1 MEMVQIVGIAMTAVL
16 LSLVVRRSHPE
27 LALQIALVV
36 SCGVFLFV
44 AGKLR
49 TVIDLF
55 EEMAKRAG
63 IGETYLIILLK
74 IIGISYL
81 TEFGVQV
88 SKDAGEGTIAA
99 KVELAGKVMIL
110 IMAVPIIA
118 FALDTILKL
127 MMQ

>member
-1 MEMVQIVGIAMTAVL
+1 MVQIVGIGMTAVI

-36 SCGVFLFV
+36 SCVVFLFV
-44 AGKLR
+44 LDKIQTIIA
-49 TVIDLF
+49 LF

-63 IGETYLIILLK
+63 IGKAYLIILLK

-81 TEFGVQV
+81 TEFGSQV
-88 SKDAGEGTIAA
+88 CQDAGEGTIAA

-118 FALDTILKL
+118 FALDTILRL